1 MIANGARILSI
12 LRRLDTL
19 NFGNRSNL
27 SFKPIFTARIY
38 IVPQAKITFYSDL
51 VQFLWV
57 KLCQTCR
64 VVQIKQNDLF
74 HAAPRCVRDK
84 IEIHN
89 LAGSVS
95 LRHSEH
101 DMTSAA

>member
-27 SFKPIFTARIY
+27 SFKPIFNARIY
-38 IVPQAKITFYSDL
+38 IVPQANITFCSDF

-57 KLCQTCR
+57 KLCQSC
-64 VVQIKQNDLF
+64 
-74 HAAPRCVRDK
+74 ADK
-84 IEIHN
+84 AE
-89 LAGSVS
+89 
-95 LRHSEH
+95 
-101 DMTSAA
+101 